1 MFEKLREV
9 INQPEVRET
18 WQQLTRTDKLNM
30 SEAERLAS
38 LVGGGSLLLYG
49 LFRRSPAGLASAA
62 AGGYLMYRGL
72 TGHCLAYEKMNI
84 NRVEGDST
92 GSQAFPANFERE
104 EQLHGAPEKK
114 VDETLNPNS
123 TVDESA
129 WESFPASDP
138 PASW

>member
-18 WQQLTRTDKLNM
+18 WQGLTRTDKLNLR
-30 SEAERLAS
+30 EAERLAS

-49 LFRRSPAGLASAA
+49 LLRRSPAGLASAA

-72 TGHCLAYEKMNI
+72 TGHCLAYEKLNI
-84 NRVEGDST
+84 NKSEVDST

-104 EQLHGAPEKK
+104 EQLYGAPEKK
-114 VDETLNPNS
+114 VNETLNPDS
-123 TVDESA
+123 VVDESV

>member
-1 MFEKLREV
+1 MFEKLKEV

-18 WQQLTRTDKLNM
+18 WQQLTRTDKLNLN
-30 SEAERLAS
+30 ETERLAS

-49 LFRRSPAGLASAA
+49 LFRRSPVGLASAA

-72 TGHCLAYEKMNI
+72 TGHCPAYEKMKI
-84 NRVEGDST
+84 NKAETDST

-114 VDETLNPNS
+114 VHQTLNPDS
-123 TVDESA
+123 MVDESV

>member
-18 WQQLTRTDKLNM
+18 WQQLTRTDKLNL
-30 SEAERLAS
+30 SETERLAS
-38 LVGGGSLLLYG
+38 LIGGGSLLLYG
-49 LFRRSPAGLASAA
+49 LFRRSPTGLASAA

-72 TGHCLAYEKMNI
+72 TGHCPAYEKMSI
-84 NRVEGDST
+84 NTAESS
-92 GSQAFPANFERE
+92 GSQGFPANFEHE
-104 EQLHGAPEKK
+104 ERLHQTPETKIG
-114 VDETLNPNS
+114 ETLNPNS
-123 TVDESA
+123 SVDEAA